1 MNVIE
6 WVLAHPWMT
15 FFLGLAAIYGAYG
28 IVEHI
33 TKAIIL
39 HMCMKA
45 EELGQSEKPKE
56 E

>member
-1 MNVIE
+1 MIE

-15 FFLGLAAIYGAYG
+15 FFLGLAAIYGMYG
-28 IVEHI
+28 IVERI

-39 HMCMKA
+39 HACMKE